1 MDTYQKSEV
10 DQNMKEKLIRFMQ
23 GRYGTDTLSQFLL
36 ICGLVV
42 VLFSSFSI
50 QRYGADDLVCGRM
63 GIDHLLLLPD
73 VFAEC
78 DETLCG
84 ESGISCANI

>member
-1 MDTYQKSEV
+1 MEPIPRSEEPFQIPA
-10 DQNMKEKLIRFMQ
+10 DLRIGRRF
-23 GRYGTDTLSQFLL
+23 
-36 ICGLVV
+36 ILVI
-42 VLFSSFSI
+42 FI

-84 ESGISCANI
+84 ESGISCADI